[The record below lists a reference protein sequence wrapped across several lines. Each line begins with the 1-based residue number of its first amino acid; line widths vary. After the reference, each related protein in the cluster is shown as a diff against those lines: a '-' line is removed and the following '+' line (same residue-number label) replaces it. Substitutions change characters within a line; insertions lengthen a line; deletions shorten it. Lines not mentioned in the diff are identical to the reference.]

1 MVEFEKLESEIF
13 KFGEDEFIEIDKKK
27 IVSEEGEEETI
38 VIERGFFDDKG
49 GKRYRNNISIPKE
62 EEVVDFLLEKLPEFV
77 S

>member
-1 MVEFEKLESEIF
+1 LVEFEKLESEIF